1 MRLNVWDPFGDWN
14 PFREM
19 EALRR
24 QVEHVFEDFEHA
36 NLWPFATAAFLPGR
50 SARAYPLLNVREDEN
65 SVYVEAL
72 APGIAPGSIEV
83 SVVQNT
89 VRIAGEKQPL
99 SQDIKPEAYH
109 RSERSAGKFVRT
121 LTLPTEVDAD
131 KVTADYRNGVIHI
144 ALPKAE
150 AVKPKKITVT
160 VS

>member
-1 MRLNVWDPFGDWN
+1 MRLNMWDPFGDWN

-19 EALRR
+19 DALRR
-24 QVEHVFEDFEHA
+24 QVEHVFEDFEHS
-36 NLWPFATAAFLPGR
+36 NLWPFTTAAFHPGR
-50 SARAYPLLNVREDEN
+50 SARAYPLLNVWEDEN
-65 SVYVEAL
+65 TVYVEAL
-72 APGIAPGSIEV
+72 APGIAPESIEV
-83 SVVQNT
+83 SAIQNT

-109 RSERSAGKFVRT
+109 RNERSAGKFVRT
-121 LTLPTEVDAD
+121 LTLPTEVDAN

-144 ALPKAE
+144 ALPKEE